1 MKCLPSTQ
9 EDTEVNQQSAPHK
22 SQAWQSTSVTP
33 ELCGAETTEPEA
45 WPARLL
51 RENLSFKQGGR
62 QQKTPNTD
70 LRQEL
75 SMKRPRKRR
84 LSGEEVTFL
93 RERPDLCSRL
103 LGFWNVLSNS
113 EPLAIDNLTRSDRNL
128 GVT

>member
-1 MKCLPSTQ
+1 MMMGEQ
-9 EDTEVNQQSAPHK
+9 
-22 SQAWQSTSVTP
+22 
-33 ELCGAETTEPEA
+33 
-45 WPARLL
+45 L
-51 RENLSFKQGGR
+51 R
-62 QQKTPNTD
+62 KTPNTD